1 MNPSTPPPPVPAATV
16 AKNRSKVSLYLTPER
31 AAALSYFMSKNP
43 SATTMQE
50 AIYQVIDWWALDARL
65 TPPAIENEELADIRR
80 LMTRSVAHQES
91 MTERTTRALE
101 QLAKA
106 LTGPANPLYTA
117 VHPAPDISKKKPTAT
132 GSHLSAH
139 KTLGAWLLDVL
150 TRVSAP
156 QATKV
161 LALLKH
167 LPSTNTQGTQYL
179 VAELKAV
186 EGAELSSPFESAID
200 VQAFNHPVGATP
212 IYLVCQK
219 ADSHTW
225 CAQLRVSDANRKA
238 GRVVYEQEIRS

>member
-1 MNPSTPPPPVPAATV
+1 MNPSTPTPPVPTATV

-31 AAALSYFMSKNP
+31 AAALSYLMAKNP

-65 TPPAIENEELADIRR
+65 TPPTIENEELADIRR
-80 LMTRSVAHQES
+80 LMTKSVAHQES

-101 QLAKA
+101 LLAKA
-106 LTGPANPLYTA
+106 LTGPTTSSNAA
-117 VHPAPDISKKKPTAT
+117 AHPAPDISKRMATAT
-132 GSHLSAH
+132 GSHLSTH

-156 QATKV
+156 RATKV
-161 LALLKH
+161 VALLKQ
-167 LPSTNTQGTQYL
+167 LPSASSQGAQYL
-179 VAELKAV
+179 VAEVKGV
-186 EGAELSSPFESAID
+186 ERAELSAPFESAID
-200 VQAFNHPVGATP
+200 VQAFDQPVSTTP

-219 ADSHTW
+219 AEIHGW
-225 CAQLRVSDANRKA
+225 RAQLRVSDANRKA